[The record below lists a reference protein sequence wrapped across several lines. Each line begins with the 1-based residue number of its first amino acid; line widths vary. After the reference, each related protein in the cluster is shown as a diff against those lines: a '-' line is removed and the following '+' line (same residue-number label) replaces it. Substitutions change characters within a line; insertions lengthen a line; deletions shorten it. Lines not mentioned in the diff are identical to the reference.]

1 VNPVLFF
8 LIIVGAIL
16 LWIICSFVFKP
27 IGKFINRVFANVKSS
42 MLEEEIETKETKNN
56 KGE

>member
-8 LIIVGAIL
+8 LIIIGAIL

-27 IGKFINRVFANVKSS
+27 IGKFINRVFANVKNS
-42 MLEEEIETKETKNN
+42 MLEEENENN
-56 KGE
+56 KGEK

>member
-8 LIIVGAIL
+8 LIIIGAIL

-27 IGKFINRVFANVKSS
+27 IGKFINRVFANVKNS
-42 MLEEEIETKETKNN
+42 MLEEEIETKENN
-56 KGE
+56 KGEK